1 MPCYVGKVFTNVF
14 VAFFAMDKDR
24 ADVTSLE
31 AEFQSLIASVTQVFL
46 LDWFGARNDFST
58 LTTCSCHDT
67 VQQHF

>member
-1 MPCYVGKVFTNVF
+1 MPCYVGKVFTNIF

-46 LDWFGARNDFST
+46 LDWFGARND
-58 LTTCSCHDT
+58 
-67 VQQHF
+67 